1 MGNDFFLSF
10 KYYLER
16 ESKVIG
22 LKSSE
27 CVYAPY
33 PRFLHALGVSRRFVQ
48 AEKLPHGRG
57 GPHGVIL
64 QDGVDERLQALY
76 PVVDEPAAE
85 VVAEPLFARQ
95 HQLTVREL
103 DPEAVLQPDKVG
115 VAAEHQPAGVRDG
128 VFDA

>member
-1 MGNDFFLSF
+1 MLQASGPTFL
-10 KYYLER
+10 
-16 ESKVIG
+16 
-22 LKSSE
+22 
-27 CVYAPY
+27 PTH
-33 PRFLHALGVSRRFVQ
+33 PRFLHALGVRRRLVQ

-76 PVVDEPAAE
+76 PVVDETAAE

-95 HQLTVREL
+95 HQHAVREL
-103 DPEAVLQPDKVG
+103 NPEAVLEPHKVG

-128 VFDA
+128 VFDAQLEDLRRWKVGNVIGG